1 MLFVVGLQLG
11 AISVTA
17 LLALVLAG
25 SFYAWSAILGGLIV
39 IVPNALFGWQL
50 ARVREAWVF
59 PAVFLAGEALK
70 LFLTIGMLVALI
82 RSGTEFH
89 WVMLVTGI
97 AIAVKAPMLG
107 WFFERPPQS
116 GAQAAPSSAE
126 SALTHEAVAASHKSV

>member
-59 PAVFLAGEALK
+59 PAVFLAEDAGGEYSA
-70 LFLTIGMLVALI
+70 
-82 RSGTEFH
+82 RYSG
-89 WVMLVTGI
+89 
-97 AIAVKAPMLG
+97 G
-107 WFFERPPQS
+107 WT
-116 GAQAAPSSAE
+116 
-126 SALTHEAVAASHKSV
+126 L